1 MSILYIKKILKNIS
15 IMFFILLIKYMYDG
29 TIIGVKS
36 MYASQIE
43 SNKKNNISINKVI
56 YRE

>member
-1 MSILYIKKILKNIS
+1 
-15 IMFFILLIKYMYDG
+15 MYDG

-56 YRE
+56 YREWLQLYNRIH

>member
-1 MSILYIKKILKNIS
+1 
-15 IMFFILLIKYMYDG
+15 MFFILLIKYMYDG